1 LALLQVGLP
10 VQVAR
15 VDVTQPAGVARPQQQ
30 DIGWH
35 HFVVREMD
43 QIADSH
49 LFPQDLLVARRFALI
64 DPARGVVDPLVAG
77 VPPPVLEQILHS
89 RHSEHEHHRY
99 HGDLL
104 SERVNRGKPV
114 EQHDQNKIQIRYSMK
129 LF

>member
-49 LFPQDLLVARRFALI
+49 LFPQDLLVARRFAAKKSQQLRSHSEKTFVYSGYCSR
-64 DPARGVVDPLVAG
+64 DSERFL
-77 VPPPVLEQILHS
+77 QILS
-89 RHSEHEHHRY
+89 
-99 HGDLL
+99 LL
-104 SERVNRGKPV
+104 RFSKYFP
-114 EQHDQNKIQIRYSMK
+114 S
-129 LF
+129 